1 MGWPPCVARVD
12 LAARVQTK
20 VGLARRSARFLDEVV
35 APLLAPPRSSCDGQ
49 IAPLLAEAR
58 RFCVRRAQTWQ
69 NEPIDASDETSLR
82 LTWSRMLRKALSA
95 PTPSARETPDKS
107 DYASD
112 DDAWLRVLRSAVM
125 ARLCPQPDAMC
136 QLGLLQGIGAASV
149 SARTRGAAD
158 EDLPLLLLP
167 LGVFTF
173 WQALLLVG
181 VARSLGAE
189 ATVVRR
195 LAAGPASVIFRS
207 SDVS

>member
-1 MGWPPCVARVD
+1 MG
-12 LAARVQTK
+12 
-20 VGLARRSARFLDEVV
+20 
-35 APLLAPPRSSCDGQ
+35 
-49 IAPLLAEAR
+49 
-58 RFCVRRAQTWQ
+58 
-69 NEPIDASDETSLR
+69 
-82 LTWSRMLRKALSA
+82 TWSRMLRKALSVPA
-95 PTPSARETPDKS
+95 PSVRDAPDKS
-107 DYASD
+107 DCASD
-112 DDAWLRVLRSAVM
+112 DGAWLRILRSAVIG
-125 ARLCPQPDAMC
+125 RLCPQPDATC
-136 QLGLLQGIGAASV
+136 QLGLLQGIGAVSV
-149 SARTRGAAD
+149 SAGTRRAVD